1 MSASQESSEE
11 TEPVTYSQIATLPF
25 QYTAVYISA
34 RKKLIHAMSLDTDRP
49 INRAVVV
56 GCAISATRN
65 YLKLHMSRTLKVLLC
80 NTHAETRKLWKCS
93 ARLASRSNA
102 RRSIHQPPVAALHA
116 PAEMP
121 TALSSVPR
129 YAEIHLVSCSR
140 RAHHRERRRHATL
153 IALVAL
159 PGATLP
165 ATSCLGAFWTRP
177 VERAAL
183 SLLPASKNQHTSGLI
198 SIEDS
203 YLGLQSTTPF

>member
-1 MSASQESSEE
+1 M
-11 TEPVTYSQIATLPF
+11 TEAPTGLLEC
-25 QYTAVYISA
+25 AVYISA

-56 GCAISATRN
+56 GCAISATQLFEITHVANIKSTLAQHSCRN
-65 YLKLHMSRTLKVLLC
+65 
-80 NTHAETRKLWKCS
+80 AEVVEAFCPV
-93 ARLASRSNA
+93 AASRSNA
-102 RRSIHQPPVAALHA
+102 RRSIHQPPALHA

-140 RAHHRERRRHATL
+140 RAHGREPRRHATL

-165 ATSCLGAFWTRP
+165 ATSCLGAFWT
-177 VERAAL
+177 
-183 SLLPASKNQHTSGLI
+183 PAS
-198 SIEDS
+198 
-203 YLGLQSTTPF
+203 